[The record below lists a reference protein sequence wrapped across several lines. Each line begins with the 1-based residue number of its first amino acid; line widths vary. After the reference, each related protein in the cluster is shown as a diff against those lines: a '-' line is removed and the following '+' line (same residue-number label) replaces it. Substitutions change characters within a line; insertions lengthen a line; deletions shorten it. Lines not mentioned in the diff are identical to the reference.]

1 LLTASK
7 REQNLFLT
15 QIRAMNVLSF
25 ISFHMDRPGF
35 FEDRHDAGRQLA
47 ERLEAIV
54 TEPAVVYALPRG
66 GVPVAVEIARRLK
79 LPLDLALVRKI
90 GAPGNPEVALGAVSD
105 GAEPQAVINES
116 VLRASGASRA
126 YVLQE
131 AARELE
137 EIKRRRRLYFGDG
150 PAPDPRGKTAIVVD
164 DGLAT
169 GATARVAVESL
180 RKRGARKVILAVP
193 VAPAAVA
200 ERLRSDVDDLVCIH
214 DVEDFASVSRY
225 YRDFHQLSDDEV
237 LGLLS
242 TARSMLTAARR

>member
-1 LLTASK
+1 
-7 REQNLFLT
+7 
-15 QIRAMNVLSF
+15 
-25 ISFHMDRPGF
+25 MDRPHIF
-35 FEDRHDAGRQLA
+35 QDRRDAGRQLA

-66 GVPVAVEIARRLK
+66 GVPVAVEITERLQ

-90 GAPGNPEVALGAVSD
+90 GAPGNPEVALGAISD
-105 GAEPQAVINES
+105 GAAPQTIINDS

-126 YVLQE
+126 FVVQE

-137 EIKRRRRLYFGDG
+137 EIKRRRHLYFGTRV
-150 PAPDPRGKTAIVVD
+150 PPDPRGKIAIVVD

-169 GATARVAVESL
+169 GATARVAVETL

-200 ERLRSDVDDLVCIH
+200 ERLRGEVDEFVCIL
-214 DVEDFASVSRY
+214 EIEAFSSVSRY

-237 LGLLS
+237 MRLLS
-242 TARSMLTAARR
+242 AALSDSLDTQ